1 MDNGY
6 LLRWLNSCIFVDTP
20 SIFESLI
27 LKQFDLYF
35 KIIITHVLPIDL
47 TLLCFYFWVDRINI
61 M

>member
-1 MDNGY
+1 MVAE
-6 LLRWLNSCIFVDTP
+6 LSIFVDTP

-61 M
+61 T